1 MEDDEGD
8 NLRPNIPSPSPEHD
22 AMAGGCG
29 TEFTRMNSDSSALT
43 VDTSK
48 DFSLHNASSIPGPS
62 TVWTDEKHSL
72 YLDSLEA
79 TFVNQLHHSIALHGC
94 LQKTLWGPYSF
105 RTLKTNSCNSSHQF
119 IVLQDGS
126 RTRSNLDRSKP
137 LLDSTAD
144 SHFIQKSPW
153 IRHFASAG
161 KRRIAAFMV
170 KNIVLLLLKE
180 FMQEGVLQSA
190 VDPQDTHNTL
200 NVAYAITIQLALPK
214 NVLQCYA
221 TDSCGNKVTDTEV
234 SDQNFVDEDQGEKS
248 SSMAMVKRLE
258 IVEADASSNDQVVPF
273 ATSKLNNFQASSEKE
288 KQAQP
293 QLLPE
298 KTDNFVYPKSDQY
311 FIRES

>member
-8 NLRPNIPSPSPEHD
+8 NLRPNIPSPSPDHD

-29 TEFTRMNSDSSALT
+29 TEFTRMKSDSSALT

-79 TFVNQLHHSIALHGC
+79 AFVNQLHHSIALHGC

-126 RTRSNLDRSKP
+126 RKRSNLDRSKP

-153 IRHFASAG
+153 IHHFASAG
-161 KRRIAAFMV
+161 KQRIAACHG
-170 KNIVLLLLKE
+170 
-180 FMQEGVLQSA
+180 QEHRAPPTKRIHAGRSSPVCCGSTRYSQHPECSLCH
-190 VDPQDTHNTL
+190 HNS
-200 NVAYAITIQLALPK
+200 VGIAK
-214 NVLQCYA
+214 
-221 TDSCGNKVTDTEV
+221 EV

-273 ATSKLNNFQASSEKE
+273 ATSKLNNFQASTERE
-288 KQAQP
+288 KQAQQ

-311 FIRES
+311 FKRES